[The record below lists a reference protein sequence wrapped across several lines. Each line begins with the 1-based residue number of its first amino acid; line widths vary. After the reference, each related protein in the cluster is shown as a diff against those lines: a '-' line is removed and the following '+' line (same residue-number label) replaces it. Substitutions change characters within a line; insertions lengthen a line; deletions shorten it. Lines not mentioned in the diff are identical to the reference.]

1 EGKSLLIKK
10 AAKKR
15 EQKEEL
21 PGKEETTQEP
31 PSEATTNEIAET
43 GMGLVIDKNFPDANK
58 NIALHVSAQVGT
70 IVKITNPANNRE
82 VYVRVVGQLKTDA
95 KGVIIMISP
104 EAANQLGASL
114 TEKVKLTL
122 SYTR

>member
-1 EGKSLLIKK
+1 
-10 AAKKR
+10 
-15 EQKEEL
+15 
-21 PGKEETTQEP
+21 
-31 PSEATTNEIAET
+31 
-43 GMGLVIDKNFPDANK
+43 MGLVIDKNFPDANK